1 MENMI
6 NEMAK
11 RSLVNPIIPVAPVI
25 PMNPVNPMNNINSND
40 KTNKP
45 GDDYDYDYDN
55 YRYDGCGVIGICY
68 VPMQKWEQIY
78 DEDTAFSV
86 GTIFPSLNLPFLG
99 GGK

>member
-1 MENMI
+1 MI

-11 RSLVNPIIPVAPVI
+11 RSLVNF
-25 PMNPVNPMNNINSND
+25 NLND
-40 KTNKP
+40 KTYKS
-45 GDDYDYDYDN
+45 DYDYDSYDS

-68 VPMQKWEQIY
+68 VPMQGWEQIY
-78 DEDTAFSV
+78 DEDTAFSA